1 MEDQTKHSRRKVI
14 KAGVTALAVAPL
26 IGFSRQSLA
35 AQNAA
40 VRAALKFQQT
50 PNGDKQ
56 CKVCVNFIPNK
67 DKPANDEAI
76 NGCKLYPGD
85 TEICPHCYCVGFV
98 QKPATPAA

>member
-1 MEDQTKHSRRKVI
+1 MEDQSKHSRRKVI
-14 KAGVTALAVAPL
+14 KAGMTALAVAPL
-26 IGFSRQSLA
+26 VGYSTQSLA

-40 VRAALKFQQT
+40 VRAALKFQNT
-50 PNGDKQ
+50 PNGDKS

-67 DKPANDEAI
+67 DKPDNDDAI

-98 QKPATPAA
+98 KKPA